1 MPNIF
6 TLKHFRFPYDYR
18 FPGQATDERIL
29 FVTRENK
36 LILILKQL
44 FVAIASLMIVTVG
57 LLFKQFVLSGLA
69 INVSWWFE
77 LVFIIFA
84 IIFGAIGWWWV
95 TTLWIRSIAIITT
108 KRLIKFIYTT
118 PASRHSLVLPLEM
131 IVDTGAYT
139 KGFIQTFLRLE
150 TFIAR
155 SSASSSGV
163 ATDDTSRVNRKY
175 FYIENIKYAEDLQ
188 HYLSKLLEA
197 QRDHKDRLSTFR
209 PFLPFLK
216 GEARMQFI
224 QENYPQF
231 WS

>member
-6 TLKHFRFPYDYR
+6 SLKNFRFPYDYR

-36 LILILKQL
+36 LILLIKQL
-44 FVAIASLMIVTVG
+44 FVLMSALLIVLAG
-57 LLFKQFVLSGLA
+57 FLFKKFILSSLS
-69 INVSWWFE
+69 IYISWWFE
-77 LVFIIFA
+77 AFFVIIAIVF
-84 IIFGAIGWWWV
+84 GVIGWWWV
-95 TTLWIRSIAIITT
+95 TTIWMKSIAMVTT

-118 PASRHSLVLPLEM
+118 PASHHSLVLPLEM

-139 KGFIQTFLRLE
+139 KGFIQTFLKLE

-175 FYIENIKYAEDLQ
+175 FYIENIQYAEDLQ

-197 QRDHKDRLSTFR
+197 HRVHQDQMSTFR

-216 GEARMQFI
+216 GEARAHFI
-224 QENYPQF
+224 KENYPQF